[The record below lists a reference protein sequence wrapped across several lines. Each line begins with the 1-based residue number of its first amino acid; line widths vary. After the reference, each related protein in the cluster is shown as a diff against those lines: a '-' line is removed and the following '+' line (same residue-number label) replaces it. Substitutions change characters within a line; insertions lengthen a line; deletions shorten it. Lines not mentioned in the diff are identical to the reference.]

1 MAKCSFMMKKNSV
14 AHEWGEILG
23 SIQYKLW
30 GDPQKCFIILKNYP
44 TNFKIGIICAIDVGK

>member
-1 MAKCSFMMKKNSV
+1 MFIYDEKNSV

-23 SIQYKLW
+23 SIQYKMW

-44 TNFKIGIICAIDVGK
+44 TNFKIGIIYAIDVGN